1 MKDWFKKLW
10 EAITY
15 PFIAIGCMIGT
26 SQEINEDG
34 SWDKYWEKKN
44 KRLEVHSK

>member
-10 EAITY
+10 ENITY
-15 PFIAIGCMIGT
+15 PFIAIGCIIGT

-44 KRLEVHSK
+44 KRLEKRK